1 MGASSNEF
9 SSVAILEMISFLS
22 NKLKFQFMPETTLR
36 KLQVVAF
43 TFNAFLLG
51 HTFLGT
57 SLNRIVLSSD
67 LAWG

>member
-9 SSVAILEMISFLS
+9 SSVAVLEMISFLL
-22 NKLKFQFMPETTLR
+22 NKLKFQIMLETTLR

-51 HTFLGT
+51 HTFLGACKI
-57 SLNRIVLSSD
+57 LVCIVSY
-67 LAWG
+67 

>member
-9 SSVAILEMISFLS
+9 SSVAILEMISFLL
-22 NKLKFQFMPETTLR
+22 NELKFQFMLETILR
-36 KLQVVAF
+36 KPQVVAF